1 MKKEDLQS
9 KNYEELVQLQQNG
22 DITLIEFIESQP
34 DLRDKWQDWIDTNPI
49 NEQSA
54 KAFLTCYESQVM
66 N

>member
-54 KAFLTCYESQVM
+54 KAFLTRYESQVT

>member
-1 MKKEDLQS
+1 MKRENLQS

-54 KAFLTCYESQVM
+54 KAFLTCYESQVT

>member
-1 MKKEDLQS
+1 MKRENLQS

-54 KAFLTCYESQVM
+54 KAFLTCYENQVM